1 MSPRARLRVPT
12 SLVCIQRE
20 PKLGT
25 ETLLGFIERVQSL
38 NHDAAASRGTDTPPT
53 RCWMPASHRSGYAL
67 GLLCLACYA
76 CDLQPGEHGHLFAG
90 VDADASGRGTPPEE
104 REKRKNAAPR
114 GSANADEETSTSY

>member
-1 MSPRARLRVPT
+1 MYNENRNSEAL
-12 SLVCIQRE
+12 
-20 PKLGT
+20 
-25 ETLLGFIERVQSL
+25 LLGFVERVQEL

-53 RCWMPASHRSGYAL
+53 RFWMPASHRSGYAL
-67 GLLCLACYA
+67 GLLCLACCA

-104 REKRKNAAPR
+104 REKRKNAASR